1 MSDTGVGMDAET
13 QSHIFEPFFTT
24 KPVGEGTG
32 LGLSTVY
39 GIVKQSDGY
48 IWVYSE
54 AGVGTRFKVYLP
66 RIEVA
71 AATLREERPA
81 PAARS
86 TETVLLV
93 EDEETLRG
101 LLRETLEGNG
111 YTVLVA
117 RDGADALQIAD
128 AHAGPIHLDRDRPHH
143 AGNDR
148 TQRRRGD
155 RVDEARNEDLVHLR
169 IQQRGRDASGRAEP
183 RIRVPREAVYSRRP
197 PRQDP
202 RDAERPERVNGR
214 LGLDTAPVRS
224 SHRYAYPK
232 SGGKSTTTSAAQI
245 EYTGR
250 YAVCHASSARNGPR
264 PRRNEA

>member
-1 MSDTGVGMDAET
+1 VTRAWGWTLET
-13 QSHIFEPFFTT
+13 QPHIFEPFFTT

-54 AGVGTRFKVYLP
+54 VGVGTTFKVYLP

-117 RDGADALQIAD
+117 RDGAEALQTAD
-128 AHAGPIHLDRDRPHH
+128 AHAGPIHLIVTDLIMPGMTGRSAAEEIASTRPEMKVLYISGYSSE
-143 AGNDR
+143 AV
-148 TQRRRGD
+148 TRRG
-155 RVDEARNEDLVHLR
+155 ALS
-169 IQQRGRDASGRAEP
+169 RGSAFLGKPFTPEGLLGKF
-183 RIRVPREAVYSRRP
+183 REM
-197 PRQDP
+197 
-202 RDAERPERVNGR
+202 
-214 LGLDTAPVRS
+214 L
-224 SHRYAYPK
+224 
-232 SGGKSTTTSAAQI
+232 
-245 EYTGR
+245 
-250 YAVCHASSARNGPR
+250 NGP
-264 PRRNEA
+264 NA